1 MSISRKKKQ
10 LLNSNQ
16 GDSLL
21 FTVSIKQKGKWSTYK
36 PFPMYI
42 SPHPIDYGLVYRKIA
57 PGYEVY
63 SRMGIYERDL
73 SSHKERPLVENT
85 LVKGMCTADIMIKR
99 TAAVQVMVDPVKTSF
114 FEHFCLVLCEKA
126 YGAAEM
132 SSVFFHFADPAGQL
146 LDLFICKLHTTQA
159 DTVSG

>member
-1 MSISRKKKQ
+1 MDIP
-10 LLNSNQ
+10 
-16 GDSLL
+16 D
-21 FTVSIKQKGKWSTYK
+21 
-36 PFPMYI
+36 
-42 SPHPIDYGLVYRKIA
+42 
-57 PGYEVY
+57 
-63 SRMGIYERDL
+63 
-73 SSHKERPLVENT
+73 T
-85 LVKGMCTADIMIKR
+85 LVKGMCTADIMIKG
-99 TAAVQVMVDPVKTSF
+99 TAAVQVMVDPVKTGL